1 MKTTPITASIII
13 VSFNT
18 RDLLR
23 ECLQTL
29 AKEAVNLNY
38 EVIVIDNASADGSAD
53 MVATEFP
60 TAPLIRSSTN
70 LGFAAANN
78 LGFAQAQGRYVVLLN
93 SDAFLTKQALT
104 KAITFMETHPNVGM
118 GGARLIGKDGS
129 WQPSAR
135 MFPSLLNHFLT
146 ISGLSSKYAQSRF
159 FGRVD
164 RTWANP
170 AESASVDWVP
180 GAFAIIRRSVL
191 ETVGYFDEQFFLYY
205 EEVDLC
211 KRIKTLGYE
220 IWYLPEVVVIHLGG
234 ESSKTLEK
242 MTISK
247 SGTQVALWQLR
258 SALLFYRKHHGAG
271 WAWLWM
277 QLENVWHL
285 LRIWKNTFH
294 THPEQQ
300 LKIAYSQ
307 NIRQLLQQ
315 AWHDT
320 QGGRISPPRPW

>member
-1 MKTTPITASIII
+1 MKTALDISIVI

-18 RDLLR
+18 RDILR

-29 AKEAVNLNY
+29 IKEANTLNH
-38 EVIVIDNASADGSAD
+38 EVIVIDNASIDKSAE

-60 TAPLIRSSTN
+60 TVQLIRSPIN

-78 LGFAQAQGRYVVLLN
+78 LGFAQAKGRYIILLN
-93 SDAFLTKQALT
+93 SDAFLTAQALT
-104 KAITFMETHPNVGM
+104 KALTFMETHPNVGM
-118 GGARLIGKDGS
+118 GGARLIGKDGA

-135 MFPSLLNHFLT
+135 IFPSLLNHLLT
-146 ISGLSSKYAQSRF
+146 ISGLSTKYAKSRF

-170 AESASVDWVP
+170 AQAAAVDWVP

-211 KRIKTLGYE
+211 KRIKTAGHE
-220 IWYLPEVVVIHLGG
+220 IWYLPEVVVVHLGG
-234 ESSKTLEK
+234 ESSKTLED

-247 SGTQVALWQLR
+247 SGTQIALWQLR
-258 SALLFYRKHHGAG
+258 SNLLFYRKHYGLL
-271 WAWLWM
+271 WTWLWM

-285 LRIWKNTFH
+285 LRIWKNTFQA
-294 THPEQQ
+294 HPEQE
-300 LKIAYSQ
+300 LKIAYSKK
-307 NIRQLLQQ
+307 IRQLLQQ
-315 AWHDT
+315 AWQDT
-320 QGGRISPPRPW
+320 RGGRVSPPRPW